1 MSNIK
6 TAVAALKNTIN
17 QLKSANIELSHAF
30 LALRLGDDAY
40 LAALPVADTDKHDS
54 HHFRVLN
61 QAGLLSCHKL
71 AYAIFLAH
79 HKTNAVILTHS
90 RFCSQA
96 ADEGQD
102 IPAVLD
108 DMAQIIG
115 LTIRICAAD
124 DQKKINQLL
133 KNCRGCLLKSPDA
146 SKQGAVAMGK
156 NLAEAFIVTLLMEKA
171 AQVYLQAN
179 LLGGAKILNPV
190 ESQIMHLGY
199 ELAYSKMSD
208 KISHQT
214 PADFPRPISADE
226 MNRREQLVALGQV
239 LARENLVQGTWGN
252 ISIRLDDQHMLC
264 TPSGMDYATLTPYDM
279 VRVAMTTLKYEGRIK
294 PTGEKT
300 LHAALYLNHPEVNC
314 VIHTHPVHCSVFAA
328 AHKKIEP
335 PDSILRECLGG
346 DVAVAQ
352 YAFPTSKQLS
362 KNVVKAIKKNRAC
375 VMENH
380 GMVVCGATPE
390 DAYAKCLAAEN
401 SARFILEQISR
412 EQPVAAPK
420 PAVSNKGVK
429 PMRHF
434 NKICRQI
441 QTLSP
446 RIIVTEERGCIVLRG
461 AVDDWAT
468 AVKAGQLAVD
478 QKNYL
483 GVINDIRLTGFV
495 QQRQTP
501 AVQDHSL
508 NSEKPDVLIIGGGIV
523 GCAIARE
530 LSRYN
535 LDILLVEKKS
545 DVALGATGANGG
557 VVHVGVNFS
566 KKSQKYRYNLRG
578 NRTYEAL
585 SKQMAVPFEQ
595 QGQVMLCVKKW
606 ECLLVWILKL
616 KAKSMGIPGVTY
628 LKREALLQH
637 EPHLPDF
644 VVGGMYMPTGGITN
658 PFEMTIALAENAIQN
673 KARISLDTIVTGME
687 TRDGHITQVATN
699 RGHLYP
705 KLVINAAGV
714 YADEIAELG
723 GDRTFTIHPRRGTDI
738 ITDKNVGYMVRSSMG
753 ISPFA
758 ILPQQLSTL
767 PKNPIKRMINGFTGK
782 SHTKGVGLIHSIHGN
797 MLIGPNAIETP
808 DREDTATHYDEVNSI
823 LAMQQQIATALK
835 PSDVIAYFTG
845 VRAATYEE
853 DFVVRKGIF
862 TDNIIHAGG
871 IQSPGVTAAPAIATE
886 IAGWSVQ
893 MLSQAMNVT
902 ANPDFD
908 PVRKPLPRLNSLDDS
923 QRDALIRANP
933 DYGIIVCR
941 CEEISKGEIIDA
953 LNASLTVPTLD
964 GIKRRL
970 RPGMGRCQGGFCAP
984 LVAGIIA
991 EHFKIPLAAVT
1002 KSGENSVILYHQSKG
1017 VSL

>member
-1 MSNIK
+1 MSNVK
-6 TAVAALKNTIN
+6 KALVALKNCIS
-17 QLKSANIELSHAF
+17 QLKSANIELNHAF
-30 LALRLGDDAY
+30 LALRLSDKTY
-40 LAALPVADTDKHDS
+40 LAAVPVMHSDCYDH
-54 HHFRVLN
+54 HHFKVLN
-61 QAGLLSCHKL
+61 LAGLLTCNKL
-71 AYAIFLAH
+71 AHAIFLANS
-79 HKTNAVILTHS
+79 KTNAVILTHS

-96 ADEGQD
+96 AKNGMA

-115 LTIRICAAD
+115 LNIKICD
-124 DQKKINQLL
+124 IGDQQKINQLL
-133 KNCRGCLLKSPDA
+133 KSSRGCLLKSPDTA
-146 SKQGAVAMGK
+146 KQGAVAVGK
-156 NLAEAFIVTLLMEKA
+156 NLGEAFIVTLLMEKA

-179 LLGGAKILNPV
+179 LLGGAKILSPI
-190 ESQIMHLGY
+190 ESQVMHLGY
-199 ELAYSKMSD
+199 ELAYSKLSGAV
-208 KISHQT
+208 SHQT
-214 PADFPRPISADE
+214 AADFPRPTSAHELDL
-226 MNRREQLVALGQV
+226 REQLVELGQS

-252 ISIRLDDQHMLC
+252 ISIRLDVQHMLC
-264 TPSGMDYATLTPYDM
+264 TPSGIDYATLTPYDM
-279 VRVAMTTLKYEGRIK
+279 VRVAIDTLKYEGRIK
-294 PTGEKT
+294 PTGEKA
-300 LHAALYLNHPEVNC
+300 LHAALYLNHPEVHC

-328 AHKKIEP
+328 AHKKINP
-335 PDSILRECLGG
+335 TDPVLRECLGG
-346 DVAVAQ
+346 DVAVAR

-362 KNVVKAIKKNRAC
+362 RNVVKAITDNRAC

-380 GMVVCGATPE
+380 GMVVCGSTPE
-390 DAYAKCLAAEN
+390 DALAKCLAAEN
-401 SARFILEQISR
+401 SARIILEQISQ
-412 EQPVAAPK
+412 EQPITAPK
-420 PAVSNKGVK
+420 PTVINKGVK
-429 PMRHF
+429 HMPHF
-434 NKICRQI
+434 KKICKQI
-441 QTLSP
+441 RTLSP
-446 RIIVTEERGCIVLRG
+446 RITVTEERGCIVLRG

-468 AVKAGQLAVD
+468 VVKAGQLAVD
-478 QKNYL
+478 KKNYL
-483 GVINDIRLTGFV
+483 GVINDVRLKDFV

-501 AVQDHSL
+501 TVQDRSL
-508 NSEKPDVLIIGGGIV
+508 NGKKPDVLIIGGGIV

-578 NRTYEAL
+578 NRIYEAL
-585 SKQMAVPFEQ
+585 SKQLSVPFEQ

-606 ECLLVWILKL
+606 ERLLVWILKL
-616 KAKSMGIPGVTY
+616 KAKSMGIPGVKY

-637 EPHLPDF
+637 EPHLPGF

-658 PFEMTIALAENAIQN
+658 PFEMAIALAENAIQN
-673 KARISLDTIVTGME
+673 KARISLSTIVTGME

-699 RGHLYP
+699 RGRLYP

-738 ITDKNVGYMVRSSMG
+738 ITDKNAGYMVRSSMG

-767 PKNPIKRMINGFTGK
+767 PKNPLKRMISGFAGT

-823 LAMQQQIATALK
+823 LAMQQQIATELK

-871 IQSPGVTAAPAIATE
+871 IQSPGVTAAPAIAAE
-886 IAGWSVQ
+886 IAEWSVQ
-893 MLSQAMNVT
+893 MLSHTMNVT

-908 PVRKPLPRLNSLDDS
+908 PVRKPRPRLNSLDDS
-923 QRDALIRANP
+923 QRNALIRANP

-953 LNASLTVPTLD
+953 LNACLTVPTLD

-991 EHFKIPLAAVT
+991 EHFKIPLSAVK
-1002 KSGENSVILYHQSKG
+1002 KSSENSVILYRQTKG
-1017 VSL
+1017 VAL

>member
-1 MSNIK
+1 MSNDK
-6 TAVAALKNTIN
+6 KAVMALKNCIN
-17 QLKSANIELSHAF
+17 QLKSTNIELNHAF
-30 LALRLGDDAY
+30 LALRLSDDAY
-40 LAALPVADTDKHDS
+40 LAAVPVAHSDHHDT
-54 HHFRVLN
+54 HHFCVIN
-61 QAGLLSCHKL
+61 QAGLLSCNKL
-71 AYAIFLAH
+71 AHSIFLANS
-79 HKTNAVILTHS
+79 KTNAVILTHS

-96 ADEGQD
+96 AENGIA

-115 LTIRICAAD
+115 QTIKIRAAD

-133 KNCRGCLLKSPDA
+133 KGSRGCLIKSPDA
-146 SKQGAVAMGK
+146 TEQGAVAVGK
-156 NLAEAFIVTLLMEKA
+156 NLAEAFIVTLLLEKA
-171 AQVYLQAN
+171 AQVFLQAK
-179 LLGGAKILNPV
+179 LLGGAKIISPL
-190 ESQIMHLGY
+190 ESRIMHLGY
-199 ELAYSKMSD
+199 ELAYSKMAD
-208 KISHQT
+208 AVCHQT
-214 PADFPRPISADE
+214 AADFQRLISTHE
-226 MNRREQLVALGQV
+226 MTIREQLVVLGQS
-239 LARENLVQGTWGN
+239 LSRENLVQGTWGN
-252 ISIRLDDQHMLC
+252 ISIRLDDKSMLC
-264 TPSGMDYATLTPYDM
+264 TPSGMDYFTLTPYDM
-279 VRVAMTTLKYEGRIK
+279 VRVEMNTLKHEGKLK
-294 PTGEKT
+294 PTGEKS
-300 LHAALYLNHPEVNC
+300 LHAALYLNHPDVHC
-314 VIHTHPVHCSVFAA
+314 IIHTHPVHCSVFAA

-335 PDSILRECLGG
+335 TDPALRDCLCG
-346 DVAVAQ
+346 DVEVAR

-380 GMVVCGATPE
+380 GMVVCGSTPE
-390 DAYAKCLAAEN
+390 DAHAKCQATEN
-401 SARFILEQISR
+401 SARIILEQISR
-412 EQPVAAPK
+412 ELSVAAPK
-420 PAVSNKGVK
+420 PAVLSKGVK
-429 PMRHF
+429 HMRHF
-434 NKICRQI
+434 KKICKQI
-441 QTLSP
+441 RILSP
-446 RIIVTEERGCIVLRG
+446 RITVTEERGCIVLRG
-461 AVDDWAT
+461 EVDDWAT

-478 QKNYL
+478 KKNYR
-483 GVINDIRLTGFV
+483 GVINDIRLKGFV
-495 QQRQTP
+495 QQRLTP

-508 NSEKPDVLIIGGGIV
+508 NDQKPDVLIIGGGIV

-578 NRTYEAL
+578 NRIYEAL
-585 SKQMAVPFEQ
+585 SKQLSVPFEQ
-595 QGQVMLCVKKW
+595 QGQVMLCVKNW
-606 ECLLVWILKL
+606 ERILVWILIL

-673 KARISLDTIVTGME
+673 KARISLSTIVTGME
-687 TRDGHITQVATN
+687 IKDSRITQVATN
-699 RGHLYP
+699 RGRLYP
-705 KLVINAAGV
+705 KLVINAAGI
-714 YADEIAELG
+714 YADEIAEMG
-723 GDRTFTIHPRRGTDI
+723 DDRTFTIHPRRGTDI
-738 ITDKNVGYMVRSSMG
+738 ITDKNAGYMVRSSMG

-767 PKNPIKRMINGFTGK
+767 PKNPIKRMINGFAGT

-823 LAMQQQIATALK
+823 LTMQQQIATELK
-835 PSDVIAYFTG
+835 SSDVIAYFTG

-871 IQSPGVTAAPAIATE
+871 IQSPGVTAAPAIAE
-886 IAGWSVQ
+886 DIADWSVQ
-893 MLSQAMNVT
+893 ILSQTMNVA

-923 QRDALIRANP
+923 QRNALIRANP
-933 DYGIIVCR
+933 DYGIIICR

-953 LNASLTVPTLD
+953 LNASLTVPSID

-991 EHFKIPLAAVT
+991 DHFKIPLSDVK
-1002 KSGENSVILYHQSKG
+1002 KSGDNSLILYHQTKG
-1017 VSL
+1017 ATL